1 MTAPRAS
8 NNASKFILVLGT
20 LASIIIVG
28 GILYQAQNASLVD
41 EEILAIPEQ
50 ASVMEMT
57 EPMVPEASI
66 PDSVSV
72 VTDVDDVIQSK
83 PRLPSLDD
91 SDPFVRKRVSL
102 MSSKENLHSWLAT
115 DDLLRRTASYLDGL
129 ARGVILTKIFPL
141 SPAEGKFTTHR
152 DGEVIWLNAGNYER
166 YNSTI
171 LILTSI
177 DMKLMA
183 QMFHFSRPLIERA
196 FSELGYQPRQMD
208 GIILTALEQILLA
221 PIIVEPIR
229 LTRESVAY
237 KFADPELESLSPLQK
252 QLVRSGPENTRRIQ
266 QQALLLKNA
275 LLNPAGEKLGLN
287 KQ

>member
-72 VTDVDDVIQSK
+72 VTDVDEVVQSK

-102 MSSKENLHSWLAT
+102 MSSKENLQSWLAT
-115 DDLLRRTASYLDGL
+115 DDLLRRTCLN
-129 ARGVILTKIFPL
+129 RG
-141 SPAEGKFTTHR
+141 H
-152 DGEVIWLNAGNYER
+152 
-166 YNSTI
+166 
-171 LILTSI
+171 
-177 DMKLMA
+177 
-183 QMFHFSRPLIERA
+183 
-196 FSELGYQPRQMD
+196 
-208 GIILTALEQILLA
+208 
-221 PIIVEPIR
+221 
-229 LTRESVAY
+229 
-237 KFADPELESLSPLQK
+237 
-252 QLVRSGPENTRRIQ
+252 
-266 QQALLLKNA
+266 
-275 LLNPAGEKLGLN
+275 
-287 KQ
+287 

>member
-72 VTDVDDVIQSK
+72 VTDVDEVVQSK

-102 MSSKENLHSWLAT
+102 MSSKENLQSWLAT

-275 LLNPAGEKLGLN
+275 LLNPAGEN
-287 KQ
+287 

>member
-1 MTAPRAS
+1 MTAPRTS

-28 GILYQAQNASLVD
+28 GILYQAQNDSLVD
-41 EEILAIPEQ
+41 QEILAIPEQ
-50 ASVMEMT
+50 TAVTATDEA
-57 EPMVPEASI
+57 MVPEASI
-66 PDSVSV
+66 PDSVSA
-72 VTDVDDVIQSK
+72 VTEITEVAQSK
-83 PRLPSLDD
+83 PTLPSLDD
-91 SDPFVRKRVSL
+91 SDPFVRTRVSL
-102 MSSKENLHSWLAT
+102 MSNKENLQGWLAT

-141 SPAEGKFTTHR
+141 SPPQGKFTTHR
-152 DGEVIWLNAGNYER
+152 DGNVIWLNAGNYER

-171 LILTSI
+171 LILSSI

-208 GIILTALEQILLA
+208 GIILTALEEILSA
-221 PIIVEPIR
+221 PVIVEPIR
-229 LTRESVAY
+229 LTRESVAF

-252 QLVRSGPENTRRIQ
+252 QLVRSGPENTQRLQ

-275 LLNPAGEKLGLN
+275 LLNPAGDN
-287 KQ
+287 

>member
-41 EEILAIPEQ
+41 EEVLAIPEQ

-102 MSSKENLHSWLAT
+102 MSSKENLQSWLAT

-275 LLNPAGEKLGLN
+275 LLNPAGEN
-287 KQ
+287 

>member
-1 MTAPRAS
+1 
-8 NNASKFILVLGT
+8 
-20 LASIIIVG
+20 
-28 GILYQAQNASLVD
+28 
-41 EEILAIPEQ
+41 
-50 ASVMEMT
+50 MEMT

-102 MSSKENLHSWLAT
+102 MSSKENLQSWLAT

-275 LLNPAGEKLGLN
+275 LLNPAGEN
-287 KQ
+287 

>member
-275 LLNPAGEKLGLN
+275 LLNPAGEN
-287 KQ
+287 

>member
-208 GIILTALEQILLA
+208 GIILTALEKILLA

-275 LLNPAGEKLGLN
+275 LLNPAGEN
-287 KQ
+287 

>member
-72 VTDVDDVIQSK
+72 VTDVEDVIQSK

-102 MSSKENLHSWLAT
+102 MSSKENLQSWLAT

-275 LLNPAGEKLGLN
+275 LLNPAGEN
-287 KQ
+287 

>member
-50 ASVMEMT
+50 ASVMEVT
-57 EPMVPEASI
+57 KPMVPEASI

-72 VTDVDDVIQSK
+72 VTDVDEVVQSK

-102 MSSKENLHSWLAT
+102 MSSKENLQSWLAT

-275 LLNPAGEKLGLN
+275 LLNPAGEN
-287 KQ
+287 

>member
-50 ASVMEMT
+50 ASVMEVT

-102 MSSKENLHSWLAT
+102 MSSKENLQSWLAT

-275 LLNPAGEKLGLN
+275 LLNPAGEN
-287 KQ
+287 

>member
-50 ASVMEMT
+50 ASVMEVT
-57 EPMVPEASI
+57 KPMVPEASI

-102 MSSKENLHSWLAT
+102 MSSKENLQSWLAT

-275 LLNPAGEKLGLN
+275 LLNPAGEN
-287 KQ
+287 

>member
-102 MSSKENLHSWLAT
+102 MSSKENLQSWLAT

-275 LLNPAGEKLGLN
+275 LLNPAGEN
-287 KQ
+287 

>member
-50 ASVMEMT
+50 ASVMEVT

-66 PDSVSV
+66 PNSVSV
-72 VTDVDDVIQSK
+72 VTDVDDVITSK

-102 MSSKENLHSWLAT
+102 MSSKENLQSWLAT

-275 LLNPAGEKLGLN
+275 LLNPAGEN
-287 KQ
+287 

>member
-50 ASVMEMT
+50 ASVMEVT

-72 VTDVDDVIQSK
+72 DTDVDDVVQNK

-102 MSSKENLHSWLAT
+102 MSSKENLQSWLAT

-208 GIILTALEQILLA
+208 GLILTALEQILLA

-275 LLNPAGEKLGLN
+275 LLNPAGEN
-287 KQ
+287 

>member
-50 ASVMEMT
+50 ASVMEVT

-66 PDSVSV
+66 PNSVSV

-102 MSSKENLHSWLAT
+102 MSSKENLQSWLAT

-275 LLNPAGEKLGLN
+275 LLNPAGEN
-287 KQ
+287 

>member
-72 VTDVDDVIQSK
+72 VTDVDDVVQNK

-102 MSSKENLHSWLAT
+102 MSSKENLQSWLAT

-275 LLNPAGEKLGLN
+275 LLNPAGEN
-287 KQ
+287 

>member
-41 EEILAIPEQ
+41 DEILAIPEQ

-102 MSSKENLHSWLAT
+102 MSSKENLQSWLAT

-275 LLNPAGEKLGLN
+275 LLNPAGEN
-287 KQ
+287 

>member
-28 GILYQAQNASLVD
+28 GILYQAQNASLVG

-50 ASVMEMT
+50 ASVMEVT

-72 VTDVDDVIQSK
+72 DTDVDDVVQSK

-102 MSSKENLHSWLAT
+102 MSSKENLQSWLAT

-275 LLNPAGEKLGLN
+275 LLNPAGEN
-287 KQ
+287 

>member
-102 MSSKENLHSWLAT
+102 MSSKENLQSWLAT
-115 DDLLRRTASYLDGL
+115 DDLLRRTGSYLDGL

-275 LLNPAGEKLGLN
+275 LLNPAGEN
-287 KQ
+287 

>member
-50 ASVMEMT
+50 ASVMEVT

-72 VTDVDDVIQSK
+72 DTDVDDVVQNK

-102 MSSKENLHSWLAT
+102 MSSKENLQSWLAT

-275 LLNPAGEKLGLN
+275 LLNPAGEN
-287 KQ
+287 

>member
-66 PDSVSV
+66 SDSVSV

-102 MSSKENLHSWLAT
+102 MSSKENLQSWLAT

-275 LLNPAGEKLGLN
+275 LLNPAGEN
-287 KQ
+287 

>member
-66 PDSVSV
+66 PNSVSV
-72 VTDVDDVIQSK
+72 VTDVDDVITSK

-102 MSSKENLHSWLAT
+102 MSSKENLQSWLAT

-275 LLNPAGEKLGLN
+275 LLNPAGEN
-287 KQ
+287 

>member
-102 MSSKENLHSWLAT
+102 MSSKENLQSWLAT

-196 FSELGYQPRQMD
+196 FSELGYQPWQMD

-275 LLNPAGEKLGLN
+275 LLNPAGEN
-287 KQ
+287 

>member
-102 MSSKENLHSWLAT
+102 MSSKENLQSWLAT

-171 LILTSI
+171 LILTST

-275 LLNPAGEKLGLN
+275 LLNPAGEN
-287 KQ
+287 

>member
-41 EEILAIPEQ
+41 DEILAIPEQ
-50 ASVMEMT
+50 ASVMEVT

-102 MSSKENLHSWLAT
+102 MSSKENLQSWLAT

-275 LLNPAGEKLGLN
+275 LLNPAGEN
-287 KQ
+287 